1 MQTKELRKDAIVQQ
15 SLRIRAA
22 KAWLLQR
29 WPLCV
34 AALLL
39 LMLMAAA
46 ALQFRSNGTDGA
58 AASGQQT
65 ILASMRCISISQLK
79 SCLTHQGWDCKQAW
93 SVFKNSHARQLSRW
107 QCKLRT

>member
-39 LMLMAAA
+39 LMIMAAA
-46 ALQFRSNGTDGA
+46 VLQFRANSTDGA
-58 AASGQQT
+58 AASAQHT
-65 ILASMRCISISQLK
+65 ILASMRCISVTLLK
-79 SCLTHQGWDCKQAW
+79 SCLTH
-93 SVFKNSHARQLSRW
+93 
-107 QCKLRT
+107 

>member
-29 WPLCV
+29 WPLCT

-39 LMLMAAA
+39 LTLMAAA
-46 ALQFRSNGTDGA
+46 ALQFRSTGTDGA
-58 AASGQQT
+58 AAPGQQS
-65 ILASMRCISISQLK
+65 ILASMRCLLMMWLK
-79 SCLTHQGWDCKQAW
+79 SCLPHQCQE
-93 SVFKNSHARQLSRW
+93 H
-107 QCKLRT
+107 